1 MWVKSVLTC
10 WILFFLSV
18 FSLVGSCSYLSILLF
33 RMSVHGSVVDD
44 FCSFSLSVHQ
54 SWLIM
59 LVLSEREC
67 SPVSEASDP
76 VCVWR
81 HCTSHWPKLQAVP
94 GGCADHSP
102 AGLPGPGGQGR
113 PSTCC
118 RGTYSMARLAAV
130 LDKLDW
136 TVLGLKY
143 MSYKSTLLHVCKSFG
158 CFLSS
163 LLKNSVVLLT

>member
-1 MWVKSVLTC
+1 MSPVFILIKYTFKWSVHFIISHQTALVRIDMLVYDIFQMWVNSVLTC
-10 WILFFLSV
+10 WILFFMNV
-18 FSLVGSCSYLSILLF
+18 FSLVGSSCLPILLF
-33 RMSVHGSVVDD
+33 RMSVHGWVVDD

-59 LVLSEREC
+59 LVLSEWEC

-81 HCTSHWPKLQAVP
+81 HCTSHWPQLQALP

-113 PSTCC
+113 
-118 RGTYSMARLAAV
+118 LAAV
-130 LDKLDW
+130 LDKSDW
-136 TVLGLKY
+136 TVEFW
-143 MSYKSTLLHVCKSFG
+143 V
-158 CFLSS
+158 
-163 LLKNSVVLLT
+163 